1 MGGGTA
7 KPWIHCL
14 APATCAHTQGFC
26 PLPGRRSTCQG
37 STPFLAVGRS
47 GPFAGSGIKYAIEDA
62 VVTAN
67 LLTEPLKAGSLCLRD
82 LAEVQRRREWP
93 TRVIQA
99 LGAVVLGQLQPDV
112 RKPRPRSSRNSD
124 HCAKCFLALA

>member
-1 MGGGTA
+1 
-7 KPWIHCL
+7 
-14 APATCAHTQGFC
+14 
-26 PLPGRRSTCQG
+26 
-37 STPFLAVGRS
+37 
-47 GPFAGSGIKYAIEDA
+47 

-67 LLTEPLKAGSLCLRD
+67 LLAEPLKAGSLCLRD

-112 RKPRPRSSRNSD
+112 RKPRPRSSRILTTAPNVFWRWRSGI
-124 HCAKCFLALA
+124 CAQAYAHALVAPTRRPVRQMSVCMGPFWRSP